1 MAIFNSYVKLPEG
14 IWHLRGKSM
23 VGIWFKGAQK
33 KLYWADA
40 GLPNASAVSLRLVF
54 SNVSTTLEKKN
65 IP

>member
-1 MAIFNSYVKLPEG
+1 
-14 IWHLRGKSM
+14 M

-33 KLYWADA
+33 KLYWADM

-54 SNVSTTLEKKN
+54 SNVSPTLEKKN